1 MIISL
6 YSLYLRSLSLTL
18 TLIMLSNTRSAEV
31 DMRAVV
37 MQEG

>member
-18 TLIMLSNTRSAEV
+18 TLIMLSNARSAEV